1 MLCSLSV
8 FTSKHL
14 TFGALGNSYFRRQWL
29 GSNGSFQTC
38 LRKHDHGLHRSGLRL
53 LAVPDS
59 FKSRGVSSLAYA
71 RPMTVSHQA
80 SNAAAMY
87 LPRKTLSRRT
97 AKQNLDIEDPVT
109 PLQSG
114 VTGRGLA
121 VGISTVVLL
130 IVGYLYVTDT
140 RAGFHRWLVVPVLR
154 TLYSDAEEAHRA
166 GVMTLKVLYQL
177 GLQPRER
184 GDQDGPGKDHVEV
197 FGHRLKNSL
206 AISAGL
212 DKDAEIVSP
221 LFGLGPAIVEIGG
234 VTPLPQDG
242 NPKPRVWRIPSQQ
255 ALINRYGLNS
265 KGAAHVAR
273 QLRHRVR
280 DFGQTQGLGIDEKA
294 QRLVLDGYAGVPPGS
309 LNAGQL
315 LAVQIAKNKDTPE
328 HDTEAVKQDYVWC
341 VNHLAEYADII
352 VVNVSSPNTPGLRSL
367 QKMEPLRAILTGVVQ
382 ATRSTRRR
390 TKPAVMVKVSPDET
404 AEDDIQG
411 ICKAVWQSGVDG
423 VIVAN
428 TTKQRPPLSRFT
440 SQQEAAVL
448 QEQGGYS
455 GPFLFE
461 RTLELVGKYRQAL
474 DMPLGAAVSGSQA
487 KIPKIIFA
495 SGGISCGEDVLRVR
509 AAGASVA
516 MTYTQMIYEGSG
528 FITSMKRQMRE
539 LANRPHLHVLSQ
551 SSS

>member
-1 MLCSLSV
+1 MLHSLSASA
-8 FTSKHL
+8 SKHL
-14 TFGALGNSYFRRQWL
+14 TNGALRNNPFRRRWL
-29 GSNGSFQTC
+29 ESNGHSQIY
-38 LRKHDHGLHRSGLRL
+38 LKEHNRRPHGSGPGPLGVL
-53 LAVPDS
+53 DS
-59 FKSRGVSSLAYA
+59 FSSRGVSSLSYA
-71 RPMTVSHQA
+71 RPMAVSYRPLG
-80 SNAAAMY
+80 AAAIV
-87 LPRKTLSRRT
+87 LPRKTFSRRT
-97 AKQNLDIEDPVT
+97 AKQKIDIEDPVA

-114 VTGRGLA
+114 ITGQGLA

-130 IVGYLYVTDT
+130 IFGYLYVTDT

-154 TLYSDAEEAHRA
+154 TLYPDAEEAHKA

-197 FGHRLKNSL
+197 FGHRLKNTL
-206 AISAGL
+206 AVSAGL

-221 LFGLGPAIVEIGG
+221 LFALGPAIVEIGG

-265 KGAAHVAR
+265 KGAAYVAR

-280 DFGQTQGLGIDEKA
+280 EFAQAQGLGIDEKA
-294 QRLVLDGYAGVPPGS
+294 QRLVLDGYAEVPPGS

-328 HDTEAVKQDYVWC
+328 HDTEAVKQDYIRC
-341 VNHLAEYADII
+341 VKHLADYADII

-367 QKMEPLRAILTGVVQ
+367 QKIEPLSAILTGVVQ
-382 ATRSTRRR
+382 ATRSTPRR

-411 ICKAVWQSGVDG
+411 ICEAVWQSGVDG

-428 TTKQRPPLSRFT
+428 TTKQRPPLNRSV
-440 SQQEAAVL
+440 SQQEAAIL

-455 GPFLFE
+455 GHFLFE
-461 RTLELVGKYRQAL
+461 RTLELVGRYRHAL
-474 DMPLGAAVSGSQA
+474 DMPLGAADAGNQA
-487 KIPKIIFA
+487 KIPKTIFA

-509 AAGASVA
+509 EAGASVA
-516 MTYTQMIYEGSG
+516 MTYTQMVYEGSG
-528 FITSMKRQMRE
+528 FVTSVKRQMRE
-539 LANRPHLHVLSQ
+539 LADRHHLHALSK
-551 SSS
+551 SSL